1 MKKLLF
7 LLILCLSVFAFTAC
21 GDDGY
26 EDDDDDYRTEERD
39 DKDRD
44 DDKDSKD
51 SSDSKG
57 STEDKGDKDSKDS
70 TADTGKTDTDV
81 QPSDN
86 GSKNTD
92 ASDADEYKKMILG
105 ESWHYGLT
113 VPIDCFYTFHE
124 DGTWE
129 MYGEGG
135 EDDFGTYMI
144 EGNTL
149 KLDNGDYEWEMTI
162 VSSEKLID
170 SEGTELMRYVPS
182 DYSYDDDPDDIPGDE
197 PDDEPDDT
205 PEDNIIADRRGIET
219 IYEDVAMKLRID
231 VLGDPVGEE
240 VYGNY
245 CKNTFEIP
253 GLDYFT
259 FLNDESNETLDLF
272 SKKLEKAGIIYIQK
286 VAVDVGEVVA
296 VYSGTLEG
304 YEQYG
309 YLNVILAIPESDR
322 LDVCWRFSEFGK
334 MPVYNG
340 VMLLTNDFED
350 IVSVFSVDKD
360 NFDSEYEADK
370 CVAYVTSKKAATLY
384 SYAVERMESAGVYN
398 IHDYYYIFTGNNSD
412 EESWYGVKVC
422 QKNSEG
428 SLEAIYILAE
438 MWDGYEWGY
447 YDTLVT
453 GSLEKIED

>member
-86 GSKNTD
+86 GSKKTD

-113 VPIDCFYTFHE
+113 VPIDCFYTFFE
-124 DGTWE
+124 DGTWQ
-129 MYGEGG
+129 MMGEGG
-135 EDDFGTYMI
+135 AQEYGTFEI
-144 EGNTL
+144 DGNTV
-149 KLDNGDYEWEMTI
+149 KMDAGDYVREMTI
-162 VSSEKLID
+162 ISSEKLID

-205 PEDNIIADRRGIET
+205 PEYNVIADRRGIET

-259 FLNDESNETLDLF
+259 FLNGESNETLDLF

-322 LDVCWRFSEFGK
+322 LDVCWRFSGFGD
-334 MPVYNG
+334 MPLEKDEILV
-340 VMLLTNDFED
+340 TTDFED
-350 IVSVFSVDKD
+350 VVSDICVYTDEFE
-360 NFDSEYEADK
+360 SEYEAEM
-370 CVAYVTSKKAATLY
+370 CGIYATSRNAARIY
-384 SYAVERMESAGVYN
+384 SLAADRLNSAG
-398 IHDYYYIFTGNNSD
+398 IDTSDYYFIFTGNLSD

-428 SLEAIYILAE
+428 SLEAIYILAQ

>member
-1 MKKLLF
+1 MKKVLF

-21 GDDGY
+21 GDDGF

-92 ASDADEYKKMILG
+92 ASDVEEYKKMLLG
-105 ESWHYGLT
+105 ESWHYGLD
-113 VPIDCFYTFHE
+113 VPIDCFYTFFE
-124 DGTWE
+124 DGNWQ
-129 MYGEGG
+129 MMSEGG
-135 EDDFGTYMI
+135 AQEYGTFEI
-144 EGNTL
+144 DGNTV
-149 KLDNGDYEWEMTI
+149 KMDAGDYVKEMTVI
-162 VSSEKLID
+162 SSEKLID
-170 SEGTELMRYVPS
+170 SEGKELKRYVPS
-182 DYSYDDDPDDIPGDE
+182 DYSYEDDPDDTPDDE

-205 PEDNIIADRRGIET
+205 PEYNVIADRRGVET
-219 IYEDVAMKLRID
+219 IYEDVAMKLRLD

-272 SKKLEKAGIIYIQK
+272 SKKLEKAGIIYIEK
-286 VAVDVGEVVA
+286 
-296 VYSGTLEG
+296 T
-304 YEQYG
+304 
-309 YLNVILAIPESDR
+309 R
-322 LDVCWRFSEFGK
+322 WW
-334 MPVYNG
+334 
-340 VMLLTNDFED
+340 
-350 IVSVFSVDKD
+350 
-360 NFDSEYEADK
+360 
-370 CVAYVTSKKAATLY
+370 AAT
-384 SYAVERMESAGVYN
+384 
-398 IHDYYYIFTGNNSD
+398 
-412 EESWYGVKVC
+412 
-422 QKNSEG
+422 G
-428 SLEAIYILAE
+428 SCARRSTRLSTILHGRSSTPGA
-438 MWDGYEWGY
+438 
-447 YDTLVT
+447 
-453 GSLEKIED
+453 

>member
-7 LLILCLSVFAFTAC
+7 LLILCLSVSAFTAC

-162 VSSEKLID
+162 VSSEKLIN
-170 SEGTELMRYVPS
+170 SEGEELMRYVPS
-182 DYSYDDDPDDIPGDE
+182 DYYPDDDPDDIPDDTI
-197 PDDEPDDT
+197 DDEPDDT
-205 PEDNIIADRRGIET
+205 PEDNTIADRRGIET
-219 IYEDVAMKLRID
+219 IYEDVAMKLRLD
-231 VLGDPVGEE
+231 VLGDPVETE

-245 CKNTFEIP
+245 CKNTFEVP
-253 GLDYFT
+253 GLSYFA
-259 FLNDESNETLDLF
+259 FMNDETTEKLDF
-272 SKKLEKAGIIYIQK
+272 FCEKLEKAGIRRIQK
-286 VAVDVGEVVA
+286 VSVDVGEVVV
-296 VYSGTLEG
+296 VYSGTLKG

-309 YLNVILAIPESDR
+309 TLDVVLAIPDSDL
-322 LDVCWRFSEFGK
+322 LDVCWRFSGFGD
-334 MPVYNG
+334 MPLEKDEILV
-340 VMLLTNDFED
+340 TTDFED
-350 IVSVFSVDKD
+350 VISEIAVYRDEFE
-360 NFDSEYEADK
+360 SEYEAEM
-370 CVAYVTSKKAATLY
+370 CGIFATSRNASRLY
-384 SYAVERMESAGVYN
+384 SIAVERMNSAGFDT
-398 IHDYYYIFTGNNSD
+398 HDYYYIFTGNRSD
-412 EESWYGVKVC
+412 EENWYGVKVC
-422 QKNSEG
+422 RPNSEG
-428 SLEAIYILAE
+428 AFEAVYIMAE
-438 MWDGYEWGY
+438 MWDGSDWVQ
-447 YDTLVT
+447 YDTLS
-453 GSLEKIED
+453 GSLEKIEY